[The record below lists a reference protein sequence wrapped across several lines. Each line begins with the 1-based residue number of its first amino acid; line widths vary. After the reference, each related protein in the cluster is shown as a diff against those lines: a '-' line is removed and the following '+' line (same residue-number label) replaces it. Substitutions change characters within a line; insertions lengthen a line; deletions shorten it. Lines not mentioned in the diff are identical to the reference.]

1 MGIVRNLLVRV
12 GADLTDLQKKLK
24 QAQKMF
30 KNLGKDLN
38 KIGESMTKK
47 ITVPIVAVGA
57 AFATMGLKAAKA
69 ADDLADLSMVT
80 NIGVEDL
87 QAYAYVGDILGT
99 DLETITGAQTKLTR
113 SIAEAHAGNKDA
125 IQSFQE
131 LGVSIYDAEGNL
143 RTADDVFWD
152 VLDALGKIE
161 DPVLRD
167 ALAMQL
173 MGKSAQDLNPL
184 IKAGSEEIQKYMDKA
199 KELGLVMSEDQVAAL
214 ANLNDSW
221 STLKFQFGAVGNVI
235 AATLAPALQDLIDNV
250 SAKLPEVTQN
260 LTDMVNAFLE
270 LDPSTQAFI
279 LSAIGLLAAL
289 GPIILVLG
297 KVAAGISAVIGWVG
311 GIIAAFSTAGG
322 ATVTLGGILTAVF
335 GSVGGVVV
343 AVIAIIAGLI
353 LIFKHLWDTNEEFRA
368 GVIAIWEA
376 IKAAVI
382 PIIQAIWD
390 FLVLVFN
397 EISTFIFENM
407 GTIQEIFTTAWLII
421 QELFRIALQAIVDTV
436 KPIIE
441 LLKNLWKNWG
451 DTIIG
456 FFRLTWDVIKNI
468 VETALGVISGIL
480 KVGLGILTLD
490 WDKSWEGIKQIFGSL
505 WDGMVGIVENSWK
518 AITGIVDGIVNKVKD
533 AINWVK
539 ELIGLNSSASGSMAN
554 SKGTGALQSGIKA
567 GIPKLADGG
576 ILTAPTLAIA
586 GEAGPEAVIPL
597 SKLETMIGS
606 GSKGNIVQVILD
618 GRVVQ
623 EYVDNGLGNKSL
635 AFGGAY

>member
-131 LGVSIYDAEGNL
+131 LGVSIYDTEGNL
-143 RTADDVFWD
+143 RTADDIFWD

-199 KELGLVMSEDQVAAL
+199 KELGLVMSEEQVTAL
-214 ANLNDSW
+214 AELNDAW
-221 STLKFQFGAVGNVI
+221 STLKFQFGAVGNII
-235 AATLAPALQDLIDNV
+235 AATLAPALQELIDSV

-260 LTDMVNAFLE
+260 LNDMVNAFLE

-353 LIFKHLWDTNEEFRA
+353 LIFKHLWDTNEDFRA

-390 FLVLVFN
+390 FLVLVFT

-436 KPIIE
+436 KPIVE

-456 FFRLTWDVIKNI
+456 FFRLTWDVIKNTI
-468 VETALGVISGIL
+468 ETALGVISGIL

-490 WDKSWEGIKQIFGSL
+490 WDKAWEGIKQIFGSL

-518 AITGIVDGIVNKVKD
+518 AITGIVGKIVDSVKD
-533 AINWVK
+533 AIKWVTD
-539 ELIGLNSSASGSMAN
+539 LLGLNSSASGSMAN
-554 SKGTGALQSGIKA
+554 SKGTGALQSGLKA

>member
-38 KIGESMTKK
+38 KIGEGMTKK
-47 ITVPIVAVGA
+47 ITVPIVAA
-57 AFATMGLKAAKA
+57 ASAFGMMGLKAAKA

-131 LGVSIYDAEGNL
+131 LGVSIYDTEGNL
-143 RTADDVFWD
+143 RTADDIFWD

-199 KELGLVMSEDQVAAL
+199 KELGLVMSEEQVTAL
-214 ANLNDSW
+214 AELNDAW
-221 STLKFQFGAVGNVI
+221 STLKFQFGAVGNII
-235 AATLAPALQDLIDNV
+235 AATLAPALQGLIDSV

-260 LTDMVNAFLE
+260 LADMVNAFLE
-270 LDPSTQAFI
+270 LDPQAQAFI

-297 KVAAGISAVIGWVG
+297 KVAAGISAVIGWVS

-322 ATVTLGGILTAVF
+322 ATVTLGGVLTAVF

-390 FLVLVFN
+390 FLVLVFT
-397 EISTFIFENM
+397 EVSTFIFENM

-468 VETALGVISGIL
+468 IETALGVISGIL
-480 KVGLGILTLD
+480 KVGLGILKGD
-490 WDKSWEGIKQIFGSL
+490 WSTAWEGIKQIFGSI

-518 AITGIVDGIVNKVKD
+518 AITGIVGKIVDSVKD
-533 AINWVK
+533 AIKWVTD
-539 ELIGLNSSASGSMAN
+539 LIGLNSSASGSMAN
-554 SKGTGALQSGIKA
+554 SKGTGALQNGLKA

-606 GSKGNIVQVILD
+606 GNKGNIVQVILD

>member
-99 DLETITGAQTKLTR
+99 DLETITGAQTRLTR
-113 SIAEAHAGNKDA
+113 AIAEAHGGNKDA
-125 IQSFQE
+125 IKAFQD
-131 LGVSIYDAEGNL
+131 LGVQIYDVDGKL
-143 RTADDVFWD
+143 RSADDIFWD
-152 VLDALGKIE
+152 VLDALGEIE

-167 ALAMQL
+167 ATAMEL
-173 MGKSAQDLNPL
+173 MGKKAQELNPL
-184 IKAGSEEIQKYMDKA
+184 IAAGSEEIKKYMDRA
-199 KELGLVMSEDQVAAL
+199 KELGIIMNEDQVIAL
-214 ANLNDSW
+214 ANLNDAW
-221 STLKFQFGAVGNVI
+221 SSLKTQFEAVGNMVI
-235 AATLAPALQDLIDNV
+235 ATLAPALQNLIDTV
-250 SAKLPEVTQN
+250 SEKLPAATQY
-260 LTDMVNAFLE
+260 LTDMTEAFLE
-270 LDPSTQAFI
+270 LDPSTQTFI
-279 LSAIGLLAAL
+279 FSAIGLLAAL
-289 GPIILVLG
+289 GPIVIVIG
-297 KVAAGISAVIGWVG
+297 KIAAGISAVIGWVS
-311 GIIAAFSTAGG
+311 GIIAAWGALGAGTG
-322 ATVTLGGILTAVF
+322 TLGGILTAVF
-335 GSVGGVVV
+335 GGVGGVIV

-353 LIFKHLWDTNEEFRA
+353 LIFKHLWDTNEQFRA

-390 FLVLVFN
+390 FLVLVFT

-407 GTIQEIFTTAWLII
+407 GTIQEIFTTSWEII
-421 QELFRIALQAIVDTV
+421 KELFSIALQAIVDTV
-436 KPIIE
+436 KPVIE
-441 LLKNLWKNWG
+441 LLKGMWTKWG
-451 DTIIG
+451 DEIKA
-456 FFRLTWDVIKNI
+456 FFELTWDVIKNI
-468 VETALGVISGIL
+468 LETALGVIAGVLKVALGIL
-480 KVGLGILTLD
+480 KGD
-490 WDKSWEGIKQIFGSL
+490 WSTVWEGVKQIFGSI
-505 WDGMVGIVENSWK
+505 WEGMIGIVENSWK
-518 AITGIVDGIVNKVKD
+518 AITGIVDKIVDSVKS

-539 ELIGLNSSASGSMAN
+539 ELLGLNSEATGSMAN
-554 SKGTGALQSGIKA
+554 PQGTGALQSGITA
-567 GIPKLADGG
+567 GLPKLAEGG
-576 ILTAPTLAIA
+576 ILTSPTLAIA

-597 SKLETMIGS
+597 SKLDSMLGT

>member
-12 GADLTDLQKKLK
+12 GADLSDLQKKLK

-47 ITVPIVAVGA
+47 MTVPIVAVGT
-57 AFATMGLKAAKA
+57 AFAMMGLKAAKA

-99 DLETITGAQTKLTR
+99 DLDTITGAQTKLTR
-113 SIAEAHAGNKDA
+113 AIAEAHGGNKDA
-125 IQSFQE
+125 IQAFQD
-131 LGVSIYDAEGNL
+131 LGVQIYDTDGKL
-143 RTADDVFWD
+143 RSADEIFWD

-167 ALAMQL
+167 ATAMEL

-184 IKAGSEEIQKYMDKA
+184 IAAGSEEIKKYMDRA
-199 KELGLVMSEDQVAAL
+199 KELGIIMSEDQVMAL
-214 ANLNDSW
+214 AELNDSW
-221 STLKFQFGAVGNVI
+221 STLKTQFEAVGNMI
-235 AATLAPALQDLIDNV
+235 MATLAPALQNLIDNI
-250 SAKLPEVTQN
+250 SDKLPAATQYI
-260 LTDMVNAFLE
+260 TDMVKAFLE
-270 LDPSTQAFI
+270 LDPSTQTFI

-289 GPIILVLG
+289 GPIILVFG
-297 KVAAGISAVIGWVG
+297 KIAAGISAVIGWVS
-311 GIIAAFSTAGG
+311 GIIAAWGALGAGTG
-322 ATVTLGGILTAVF
+322 TLGGILTAVF
-335 GSVGGVVV
+335 GSIGGVVV
-343 AVIAIIAGLI
+343 AVIAIIAALI
-353 LIFKHLWDTNEEFRA
+353 LIFKHLWDTNEEFKA

-376 IKAAVI
+376 IKAAVL
-382 PIIQAIWD
+382 PIIQSIWD
-390 FLVLVFN
+390 FLVLVFT
-397 EISTFIFENM
+397 EVSTFIMANM

-421 QELFRIALQAIVDTV
+421 QEIFKLALQAIIDNMTPV
-436 KPIIE
+436 IE
-441 LLKNLWKNWG
+441 FLKKLWKDWG
-451 DTIIG
+451 DTIVG
-456 FFRLTWDVIKNI
+456 FFKLTWENIKVVI
-468 VETALGVISGIL
+468 ETALGIISGVL
-480 KVGLGILTLD
+480 KIGLGILKGD
-490 WDKSWEGIKQIFGSL
+490 WETVWEGIKQVFKSI
-505 WDGMVGIVENSWK
+505 WDGIVGIVENSWK

-539 ELIGLNSSASGSMAN
+539 ELIGLNSSATGSMSNAQ
-554 SKGTGALQSGIKA
+554 GTGALQSGIKA

-576 ILTAPTLAIA
+576 ILTSPTLAIA

-597 SKLETMIGS
+597 SKLDSMIGS
-606 GSKGNIVQVILD
+606 GDKGTVVQVILD

-623 EYVDNGLGNKSL
+623 EFVDNGLGNKSL